1 MGTFIPAGRGIA
13 ATSTY
18 AYENTDADRNTRLV
32 LSTIA
37 AYGSTGCISDQI
49 QKSLKTMPY
58 GSVTNH
64 FRELIN
70 KGHIKVRGKRRG
82 LSGRPQRI
90 YVITHLGK
98 ARVQEQH
105 HHHYTGELPL

>member
-13 ATSTY
+13 ATSEY
-18 AYENTDADRNTRLV
+18 AYATTDVDKNTRLV

-70 KGHIKVRGKRRG
+70 KGHIEVIGKRRG
-82 LSGRPQRI
+82 LSGRPQRV
-90 YVITHLGK
+90 YVITKLGK

-105 HHHYTGELPL
+105 QGELQL

>member
-1 MGTFIPAGRGIA
+1 MGTIIPAGRGIA
-13 ATSTY
+13 ATSEY
-18 AYENTDADRNTRLV
+18 AFANTDADKNTRLV

-70 KGHIKVRGKRRG
+70 KGHIEVIGKRRG
-82 LSGRPQRI
+82 LSGRPQRV
-90 YVITHLGK
+90 YTITPSGK
-98 ARVQEQH
+98 TRVQEQH
-105 HHHYTGELPL
+105 HHTGELQL